1 MEIKHK
7 FEELAQRREGAFM
20 AHIYYGDPNPQFSNE
35 LAKTLARSGADF
47 LEIGIPF
54 TDPTADGP
62 TFTSA
67 CERALKAGTTPKSCI
82 EGIKRLRSEGVD
94 VPIIVTTYYNI
105 PFSWGIEKFFDAL
118 KEAKANGVIIP
129 DLPYEEAGHFI
140 ACGRK
145 KNVDVILQVSP
156 TTNEERLRKIVD
168 ASSGFIYLIS
178 VEGVTGARESLHET
192 TLGMIQRVKNI
203 TDLPLMVGFG
213 ISTKDQAAQIVSTGA
228 DGVVVGSAIA
238 KIYEKNLS
246 NPFEVLDE
254 ISDFATEIKK
264 GCVEGFARRGLSL
277 TSFLKV

>member
-1 MEIKHK
+1 MGIKHK

-35 LAKTLARSGADF
+35 LAKTLVRSGADF

-62 TFTSA
+62 TFISA
-67 CERALKAGTTPKSCI
+67 CERALKAGITPKSCI

-105 PFSWGIEKFFDAL
+105 PFSWGIENFFNAL
-118 KEAKANGVIIP
+118 KEAKVDGVIAP
-129 DLPYEEAGHFI
+129 DLPYEEAGYFI

-145 KNVDVILQVSP
+145 KDIDVILQVSP
-156 TTNEERLRKIVD
+156 TTNEERLKKIVD

-178 VEGVTGARESLHET
+178 VEGVTGARESLHES
-192 TLGMIQRVKNI
+192 TLKMIQRVKRI

-213 ISTKDQAAQIVSTGA
+213 ISTKDQAAQIISSGG

-238 KIYEKNLS
+238 KIYEKNLG
-246 NPFEVLDE
+246 NPFETLSE
-254 ISDFATEIKK
+254 ISSLVTEIKRS
-264 GCVEGFARRGLSL
+264 CIEGYARRSSL
-277 TSFLKV
+277 TSF